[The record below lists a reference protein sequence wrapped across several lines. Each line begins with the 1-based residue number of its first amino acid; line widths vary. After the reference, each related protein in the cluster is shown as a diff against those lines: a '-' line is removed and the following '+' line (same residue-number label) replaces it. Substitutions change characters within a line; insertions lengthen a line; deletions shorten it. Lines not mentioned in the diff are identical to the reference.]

1 MKLRIR
7 ARALAL
13 ALILLAGCASAP
25 RVPTPLPDSSLSELS
40 ATNLPLRVDWISPVG
55 VPPLESPVFHPLE
68 YAQPLVDGGRIF
80 VGATNGTCFALNA
93 RNGVPVWKFQAFGPV
108 EGQPVAAGGVVAFG
122 DSDGMVYGIDRS
134 TGFAKWTFQLGGEV
148 MGGGAYD
155 GKYVY
160 VATSYN
166 RVYAVDAA
174 TGAWKWMYQRDLSA
188 TFSVRGVATPV
199 LQNGVL
205 YAGFSDGYVAAIDTK
220 TGKEIWKNLLK
231 IDERLAD
238 VDASPLVEGD
248 ALYIAAYDGA
258 LYKLGLASG
267 EVVWKS
273 DRVGGISRPA
283 SVGEYLIVASSR
295 GFVYAVSKSEG
306 TQMWET
312 DIRHEDKAGSVARAP
327 RIRIKVPTAPTVFGN
342 AILTTSNEGFLYALD
357 ARIGSVRWR
366 FHPGLGASSGF
377 ARDEN
382 RIYFLANGGNLYA
395 MSQGAPESVGP

>member
-1 MKLRIR
+1 MR
-7 ARALAL
+7 AWAVAI

-25 RVPTPLPDSSLSELS
+25 RVPTPLPETSLAGLPS
-40 ATNLPLRVDWISPVG
+40 TFLPLRVDWISPVG
-55 VPPLESPVFHPLE
+55 VPPLEAPAFHPLE
-68 YAQPLVDGGRIF
+68 YAQPLVDGGRVY
-80 VGATNGTCFALNA
+80 VGAANGTCYALNA
-93 RNGVPVWKFQAFGPV
+93 RNGVPVWKFQAYGPV
-108 EGQPVAAGGVVAFG
+108 EGQPVLAGNVVAFG
-122 DSDGMVYGIDRS
+122 DSDGMVYGLDRA
-134 TGFAKWTFQLGGEV
+134 TGFARWTFQLGGEV

-166 RVYAVDAA
+166 RVYAIDAA
-174 TGAWKWMYQRDLSA
+174 TGAWKWMYQRDLAA
-188 TFSVRGVATPV
+188 TFSVRGTATPV
-199 LQNGVL
+199 LRDGVL

-248 ALYIAAYDGA
+248 ALYVAAYDGA

-273 DRVGGISRPA
+273 NGVGGVSRPA
-283 SVGEYLIVASSR
+283 SVGDYLIVASSR
-295 GFVYAVSKSEG
+295 GFVHAIAKADG
-306 TQMWET
+306 AQRWET

-327 RIRIKVPTAPTVFGN
+327 RIRIKVPTAPTVFGD
-342 AILTTSNEGFLYALD
+342 AVLTTSSDGFLYALD
-357 ARIGSVRWR
+357 ARVGSVRWR
-366 FHPGLGASSGF
+366 FHPGFGASSGF
-377 ARDEN
+377 ARDDK

-395 MSQGAPESVGP
+395 MSMGAPESVGP